1 MLAYE
6 ELLQFYS
13 IACDLYVYA
22 PKVHYLPL
30 CSDFYRSVKW
40 IVPLHVMQHHL
51 INFAILSLQE
61 LALAHSPLITFSG
74 FFQMLEWS
82 LDVCNG
88 EKVGDWVLS
97 IFFFEMSCSIC
108 LIPFML
114 AIAHTLVTS
123 CIVIVTML
131 LSFSYWSLSV
141 FPVFFLLLLFSWK
154 NILSSKPTLVRS
166 FYKSKL
172 LCLASMLTIS

>member
-1 MLAYE
+1 
-6 ELLQFYS
+6 
-13 IACDLYVYA
+13 
-22 PKVHYLPL
+22 
-30 CSDFYRSVKW
+30 
-40 IVPLHVMQHHL
+40 
-51 INFAILSLQE
+51 
-61 LALAHSPLITFSG
+61 
-74 FFQMLEWS
+74 
-82 LDVCNG
+82 
-88 EKVGDWVLS
+88 
-97 IFFFEMSCSIC
+97 
-108 LIPFML
+108 ML